1 MPSVSRKQQ
10 RLMGQALAYKRGE
23 IKSKDLNPQYADE
36 IKKLAKSM
44 TEKQLKDFAS
54 TKHKNLP
61 EKVKESNV
69 MTFDS
74 FNKNEI
80 YAYGS
85 DEQAKSADIFK
96 KLGID
101 NFTVGNDHL
110 GNDNVFLF
118 THKGYKF
125 EIYTIP
131 SDAYHV
137 NYGKI
142 GDDNEWIE
150 NFNTMDL
157 EKSLREILDNV
168 NEAHKQ
174 INHKDQKLSKDMK
187 KQSHVSSKKPSNNKL
202 SSEDHLAEKP
212 KKGQYREPSN
222 KKLSSEEFLAKDQKL
237 TQIKEF
243 KRFLNESSNEQE
255 EVLKW
260 WNSLDITLQ
269 THLAN
274 EYSAN
279 FDIIET
285 IPYDEILNIY
295 RNEMSAKFNES
306 INYDDVVKVRVKDLI
321 EYLQSFDPEMEV
333 TLDKD
338 GWDYHETPSETIRV
352 SNIFDVWDF
361 DGEEHMTINN

>member
-1 MPSVSRKQQ
+1 MPSVSKKQQ

-23 IKSKDLNPQYADE
+23 IKYKDLNPQYADE

-44 TEKQLKDFAS
+44 TDKQLKDFAS

-74 FNKNEI
+74 F
-80 YAYGS
+80 
-85 DEQAKSADIFK
+85 
-96 KLGID
+96 
-101 NFTVGNDHL
+101 
-110 GNDNVFLF
+110 
-118 THKGYKF
+118 
-125 EIYTIP
+125 
-131 SDAYHV
+131 
-137 NYGKI
+137 
-142 GDDNEWIE
+142 
-150 NFNTMDL
+150 
-157 EKSLREILDNV
+157 

-222 KKLSSEEFLAKDQKL
+222 KKLSSEEFLVKDQKL

-295 RNEMSAKFNES
+295 RNEMNLTESESNDISLNSNGNLFIVSSYSGSGIPEHFNMIGDEKTTLKEYLEIVS
-306 INYDDVVKVRVKDLI
+306 SMKGSNYDETFVVVLAEIIRYPISFYYTRGI
-321 EYLQSFDPEMEV
+321 EIRNAKPL
-333 TLDKD
+333 
-338 GWDYHETPSETIRV
+338 RV
-352 SNIFDVWDF
+352 SYDIDNHNVRHYNVPENLKNDF
-361 DGEEHMTINN
+361 LEKD